1 MGVFVTNYAEVG
13 RIKCEFSVAVHKKK
27 GKVAE
32 GWVLAA
38 DDKKTVLQGAGTQ
51 TIRTCVERR
60 QAEVAEWVALRNIFY
75 ICLMREGGDS
85 RRHGGG
91 RRHQRSI

>member
-1 MGVFVTNYAEVG
+1 MGAFVTNYAEVR

-38 DDKKTVLQGAGTQ
+38 DDKKKQSY
-51 TIRTCVERR
+51 RERGHR
-60 QAEVAEWVALRNIFY
+60 QSGHVWT
-75 ICLMREGGDS
+75 GD
-85 RRHGGG
+85 R
-91 RRHQRSI
+91 QKWRSGWPYPR